1 MRTNI
6 YFLTFLIIIFL
17 FFSCNNK
24 KESSNI
30 ETKGKVQTEL
40 LQSLQ
45 VVDSLYLLKII
56 DIPIMSKFVANSKEF
71 ALNYPEEK
79 LTPTYLFKAGILSM
93 EMANYAEDK
102 ETIVKHAQEAL
113 SIFSNIQKI
122 YPDFE
127 NVNLCLYNRGVIY
140 DVILNDYN
148 SAEIEYRDYIHKY
161 PGDSNT
167 TWLKEYI
174 DKHLGKSPDELYQD
188 IKKKKK

>member
-6 YFLTFLIIIFL
+6 YFLTFLISILLFL
-17 FFSCNNK
+17 SCNSK
-24 KESSNI
+24 KENSPI
-30 ETKGKVQTEL
+30 EIKGKTQTEL
-40 LQSLQ
+40 LQSLK
-45 VVDSLYLLKII
+45 VVDSLYDLKII
-56 DIPIMSKFVANSKEF
+56 DIPIMSKFVENSKQF
-71 ALNYPEEK
+71 AADYPEEK
-79 LTPTYLFKAGILSM
+79 LTPTYLFKAGVLSM

-127 NVNLCLYNRGVIY
+127 NVNLCLYNRGVIF

-161 PGDSNT
+161 PKDSNT
-167 TWLKEYI
+167 IWLKEYV
-174 DKHLGKSPDELYQD
+174 DKHLGKTPDELFQD
-188 IKKKKK
+188 INKKK